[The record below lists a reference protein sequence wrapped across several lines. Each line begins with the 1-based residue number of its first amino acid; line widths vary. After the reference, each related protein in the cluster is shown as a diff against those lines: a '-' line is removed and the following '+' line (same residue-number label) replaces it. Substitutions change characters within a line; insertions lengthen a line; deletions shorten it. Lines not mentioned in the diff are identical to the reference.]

1 MYAIQLEGKNAVA
14 VVKEECAMSLTTMQL
29 TLINI

>member
-1 MYAIQLEGKNAVA
+1 MYAIQLEGKNAVV
-14 VVKEECAMSLTTMQL
+14 VVKEECVVSLTMMQL